1 MVGEQAPRVAGGG
14 RDRRTRRRRRVAG
27 GPSRTVTRP
36 ATFPH
41 ALRDYALLADGERG
55 VLVGPRGDFVWMCF
69 PRWHDDA
76 VFSSLV
82 GGASSYTVAP
92 RGRFVWG
99 GYYEPDTLIWRSRW
113 ITEEGIVECRE
124 ALALPARVDRA
135 IVLRRLVAVE
145 GPARVGVALAAGAGF
160 DRHGMARLHQGEDGA
175 WTAELGEERMRW
187 VGAEEAQPTEGGARE
202 RALAL
207 EVELEPGEERDFVL
221 VLQHGEAA
229 SPPHPPQRLW
239 DATEQAWKERVP
251 AIDDCLATR
260 DARHAYVVMSGLTSS
275 SGAMVAAAT
284 TSLPERA
291 EQGRNYDY
299 RFAWIRDQAYAG
311 QAVAAAGPHPLLD
324 DAVRFTVARLLEDG
338 PDLMPAYTVEGR
350 PVPAEKRLDLPGYPG
365 GDDVVGNRVRDQFQ
379 LDVFGEILMLLS
391 AAAPHDRL
399 DADGWRA
406 VEVAAEAIGR
416 RWGEPDAGIWE
427 IEPALWTHSR
437 LICAAGLKA
446 IAAHSPGRE
455 QAASW
460 LALADRL
467 LAEAARTC
475 VAPGGRW
482 QRAAEDSR
490 LDASLLLGAIRGAVP
505 ADDPRSLATLE
516 AVAAEL
522 TEDGYCF
529 RFQPQGLPLGQ
540 AEGAF
545 LLCGF
550 WLALAYAQQGDMP
563 RAMSWFERNRA
574 ACGTPGLFSE
584 EFDVRQR
591 QLRGN
596 LPQAF
601 VHALMLECAAKLAR

>member
-1 MVGEQAPRVAGGG
+1 M
-14 RDRRTRRRRRVAG
+14 
-27 GPSRTVTRP
+27 SRP
-36 ATFPH
+36 AAAPH

-55 VLVGPRGDFVWMCF
+55 ILVGPRGDFVWMCF

-76 VFSSLV
+76 VFCALI
-82 GGASSYTVAP
+82 GGTSSYAITP
-92 RGRFVWG
+92 QGRIVWG
-99 GYYEPDTLIWRSRW
+99 GYYEPGSLIWRSRW
-113 ITEEGIVECRE
+113 ITEDAIVECRE
-124 ALALPARVDRA
+124 ALALPTRPDRA
-135 IVLRRLVAVE
+135 ILLRRLIAVE
-145 GPARVGVALAAGAGF
+145 GEARLGVALAAGAGF
-160 DRHGMARLHQGEDGA
+160 DHRGMARLRQEDDGA

-187 VGAEEAQPTEGGARE
+187 IGAAEAKPSGSDPRE

-207 EVELEPGEERDFVL
+207 EMRLGEGEERDFVL
-221 VLQHGEAA
+221 ALQRGEAPVIEQPA
-229 SPPHPPQRLW
+229 DHLW
-239 DATEQAWKERVP
+239 GATEQAWEERVP
-251 AIDDCLATR
+251 QIEGCLASR
-260 DARHAYVVMSGLTSS
+260 DASHAYTVMSGLTS
-275 SGAMVAAAT
+275 GDGGMVAAAT

-311 QAVAAAGPHPLLD
+311 QAVAAVGPHPLLD
-324 DAVRFTVARLLEDG
+324 DCVRFVVSRLLDDG
-338 PDLMPAYTVEGR
+338 PDLMPAYTVAGE
-350 PVPAEKRLDLPGYPG
+350 PVPEERKLDLAGYPG

-379 LDVFGEILMLLS
+379 LDVFGELLMML
-391 AAAPHDRL
+391 AAAARHDRL
-399 DADGWRA
+399 DVDGWRA
-406 VEVAAEAIGR
+406 AEVAVGAIEQ
-416 RWGEPDAGIWE
+416 RWHEPDAGIWE
-427 IEPALWTHSR
+427 LDPDCWTHSR

-446 IAAHSPGRE
+446 IAAHSPGHE
-455 QAASW
+455 QPAAW

-467 LAEAARTC
+467 LAETAATSL
-475 VAPGGRW
+475 APEGHW
-482 QRAAEDSR
+482 QRSAKDKR

-516 AVAAEL
+516 AVAAHL

-529 RFQPQGLPLGQ
+529 RFQPEGRPLGE

-550 WLALAYAQQGDMP
+550 WLALAYAQQGDIP
-563 RAMSWFERNRA
+563 RALSWFERNRA

-601 VHALMLECAAKLAR
+601 VHALMLECAASLVRD

>member
-1 MVGEQAPRVAGGG
+1 M
-14 RDRRTRRRRRVAG
+14 
-27 GPSRTVTRP
+27 TRP
-36 ATFPH
+36 ASFPH

-55 VLVGPRGDFVWMCF
+55 VLVGPRGDFAWMCF
-69 PRWHDDA
+69 PRWHDEA
-76 VFSSLV
+76 VFCSLI
-82 GGASSYTVAP
+82 GGASSYTIAP

-99 GYYEPDTLIWRSRW
+99 GYYEPGSLIWRSRW
-113 ITEEGIVECRE
+113 ITETGIVECRE
-124 ALALPARVDRA
+124 ALALPSTPDRA
-135 IVLRRLVAVE
+135 IVLRRIVALE
-145 GPARVGVALAAGAGF
+145 GPAQVQVALAAGAGF
-160 DRHGMARLHQGEDGA
+160 DRHGMARLHQGEDGD

-187 VGAEEAQPTEGGARE
+187 LGAAEAKPTDGSARE
-202 RALAL
+202 RALGL

-221 VLQHGEAA
+221 VLQHRETAA
-229 SPPHPPQRLW
+229 LPHPPQQLW

-251 AIDDCLATR
+251 RIDDCLATR
-260 DARHAYVVMSGLTSS
+260 DARHAYVVMSGLTSA

-311 QAVAAAGPHPLLD
+311 QAVAAAGPHPLMD

-338 PDLMPAYTVEGR
+338 PELMPAYTVEGG
-350 PVPAEKRLDLPGYPG
+350 PVPKEEQLDLPGYPG
-365 GDDVVGNRVRDQFQ
+365 GDDIVGNRVRDQFQ
-379 LDVFGEILMLLS
+379 LDTFGEILMLLS
-391 AAAPHDRL
+391 AAARHDRL
-399 DADGWRA
+399 DADAWRA
-406 VEVAAEAIGR
+406 VEVAAAAIEQR
-416 RWGEPDAGIWE
+416 RREPDAGIWE
-427 IEPALWTHSR
+427 IEPACWTHSR

-446 IAAHSPGRE
+446 IAAHAPGRE
-455 QAASW
+455 QAAAW
-460 LALADRL
+460 LALADTL
-467 LAEAARTC
+467 LAETAQTG
-475 VAPGGRW
+475 VAPGGHW
-482 QRAAEDSR
+482 QRAADDTR

-505 ADDPRSLATLE
+505 PDDPRSLATLE
-516 AVAAEL
+516 AVAANL
-522 TEDGYCF
+522 TEDGYCY
-529 RFQPQGLPLGQ
+529 RFKPDGLPLGQ

-563 RAMSWFERNRA
+563 RATAWFERNRA

-601 VHALMLECAAKLAR
+601 VHALLLECAAKLA